1 VADDNPDSQAP
12 GRLAVIQDLANS
24 FDARRGRDDLAT
36 PGDAERWLGKHRI
49 AMPAA
54 GLTTADLHD
63 LHGLRAAL
71 RGLLLANNGGESHA
85 QDLQVLNR
93 VIRESGLR
101 PTFGPGC
108 MIDIEVPA
116 AGFVASLAAIVAI
129 VLQASSAGAWSRLK
143 ACPQDACNY
152 TFYDRTKN
160 NSRTWCSMSRCGS
173 QAKMRTYRA
182 RQRTSAGSD
191 TRPEHN
197 APVSG
202 A

>member
-1 VADDNPDSQAP
+1 MANDNPNSQAP

-24 FDARRGRDDLAT
+24 FDVRRGRDDLAT

-85 QDLQVLNR
+85 QDLRVLNR
-93 VIRESGLR
+93 VVGESGLR

-108 MIDIEVPA
+108 MIDIEVPV
-116 AGFVASLAAIVAI
+116 AGFVASLATIVAI
-129 VLQASSAGAWSRLK
+129 VLQASSAGTWSRLK

>member
-1 VADDNPDSQAP
+1 VAEDNQDAQAP

-24 FDARRGRDDLAT
+24 FDVRRGRDDLAT
-36 PGDAERWLGKHRI
+36 LGEAERWLGKHRI
-49 AMPAA
+49 AVPAA
-54 GLTTADLHD
+54 GLTAADLAA

-71 RGLLLANNGGESHA
+71 RGLLLANNGGDSRA
-85 QDLQVLNR
+85 QDLDVLNG
-93 VIRESGLR
+93 VVGESGLR

-108 MIDIEVPA
+108 VVDIDIPA

-129 VLQASSAGAWSRLK
+129 MLQASSAGTWSRLK

-160 NSRTWCSMSRCGS
+160 KSRTWCSMSRCGS

-182 RQRTSAGSD
+182 RQRTRARSG
-191 TRPEHN
+191 TRPEHSSP
-197 APVSG
+197 APR

>member
-1 VADDNPDSQAP
+1 MADDNTDSQAP

-24 FDARRGRDDLAT
+24 FDVRRGRDDLAT

-85 QDLQVLNR
+85 QDLRVLNR
-93 VIRESGLR
+93 VVGESDLR

-108 MIDIEVPA
+108 MIDIEVPV
-116 AGFVASLAAIVAI
+116 AGFVASLATIVAI
-129 VLQASSAGAWSRLK
+129 VLQASSAGTWSRLK

-191 TRPEHN
+191 TRPAHN

>member
-1 VADDNPDSQAP
+1 VPEDNQDSPAP

-24 FDARRGRDDLAT
+24 FDVRRGRDDLAT

-49 AMPAA
+49 AVPAT
-54 GLTTADLHD
+54 GLTTADLD
-63 LHGLRAAL
+63 ALHGLRAAL
-71 RGLLLANNGGESHA
+71 RRLLLANNGGDSRT
-85 QDLQVLNR
+85 QDLDVLNGLVR
-93 VIRESGLR
+93 DSGLR

-108 MIDIEVPA
+108 AVDLEIPTT
-116 AGFVASLAAIVAI
+116 GFVASLATIVAI
-129 VLQASSAGAWSRLK
+129 VLKASSAGTWSRLK

-160 NSRTWCSMSRCGS
+160 HSRTWCSMSRCGS

-182 RQRTSAGSD
+182 RQRTSVGSD

-197 APVSG
+197 TPVSG

>member
-1 VADDNPDSQAP
+1 MADDNPDPQAP

-49 AMPAA
+49 VMPAA

-116 AGFVASLAAIVAI
+116 AGFVASLATIVAI

-182 RQRTSAGSD
+182 RQRTSAGSY
-191 TRPEHN
+191 TRPEPN
-197 APVSG
+197 EPVSG

>member
-1 VADDNPDSQAP
+1 MADDNPDSQAP

-24 FDARRGRDDLAT
+24 FDVRRGRDDLAT

-49 AMPAA
+49 AVPAA
-54 GLTTADLHD
+54 GLATADLHD

-71 RGLLLANNGGESHA
+71 RGLLLANNGDESHA
-85 QDLQVLNR
+85 QDLQILNG

-108 MIDIEVPA
+108 VIDVEVPA
-116 AGFVASLAAIVAI
+116 AGFVASLATIVAI
-129 VLQASSAGAWSRLK
+129 VLQASSAGTWSRLK

-160 NSRTWCSMSRCGS
+160 SSRTWCSMSRCGS
-173 QAKMRTYRA
+173 QAKMRAYRT
-182 RQRTSAGSD
+182 RKRTSAGSD
-191 TRPEHN
+191 PRPGHN